1 VATKAQIEKA
11 IFEREGFRVELQLF
25 DGKRP
30 SLPAYDYPVM
40 APQRWKVSD
49 WKNARLEAYRLLVK
63 GVTIYRGGSEPI
75 TRDMQLGNLRDTY
88 YEDAYGSLEARQ
100 AVDASKLVQLDSRR
114 SAEEPPRSRKR
125 RSVAEA
131 PIR

>member
-1 VATKAQIEKA
+1 VATEAQIEKA
-11 IFEREGFRVELQLF
+11 IFEREGFRVELQPF

-30 SLPAYDYPVM
+30 SLPPYDYPVM

-63 GVTIYRGGSEPI
+63 GATIYRGGSEPI

-88 YEDAYGSLEARQ
+88 YEDAYGSLEPPR
-100 AVDASKLVQLDSRR
+100 AVDTDRY
-114 SAEEPPRSRKR
+114 
-125 RSVAEA
+125 
-131 PIR
+131 PIK

>member
-30 SLPAYDYPVM
+30 SLPSYDYPVM

-49 WKNARLEAYRLLVK
+49 WKNARLEAYRSSCK
-63 GVTIYRGGSEPI
+63 GRYDLPW
-75 TRDMQLGNLRDTY
+75 
-88 YEDAYGSLEARQ
+88 RQ
-100 AVDASKLVQLDSRR
+100 RADHA
-114 SAEEPPRSRKR
+114 
-125 RSVAEA
+125 
-131 PIR
+131 